1 MTGDE
6 FKKRRVAIGYNT
18 RPALAKDI
26 GVEQVTVKSWET
38 DQRPVP
44 KYAKNFILREEKRL
58 GIV

>member
-6 FKKRRVAIGYNT
+6 FKKRRVAIGYKT

-26 GVEQVTVKSWET
+26 GVETVTVKSWET

-44 KYAKNFILREEKRL
+44 RYAVKFIVREEIR
-58 GIV
+58 